1 MELCNLFGLLSSNR
15 KRYLASNIRNMKRII
30 WLFLLSL
37 VTILSFAQSFKGT
50 VTDTDGKPVPYAA
63 LYLRE
68 MKSGLTTDEHG
79 RFQTKLSAGQYTCE
93 VSSLGFI
100 SQTFT
105 FQMLNRDYEKD
116 IVLAERTYSLPEV
129 NITKGNEDPAYAVM
143 RKAIARAPYYRTQI
157 KSYTAGTYLKG
168 TGKGT
173 AIPAVL
179 KLSKEVRKDAKE
191 WLGKLFVL
199 EQQQIVN
206 FTAPNV
212 WNNKVLANKNSF
224 PEEIGVDM
232 GITTINLYTPEL
244 FGKVSPLNKNAFS
257 YYRFKLDAC
266 FVEEGQMI
274 NKIRVIPKKDDNRLL
289 EGDLFI
295 VEDLWCISAA
305 DVNVRATGLKAKIK
319 ITCKE
324 VQSSVFLPVSITTSS
339 TIDIMG
345 FKAEASYLAAIHYR
359 EVKTDI
365 QPETSTDKTA
375 KPVTANAV
383 AQPKKHKF
391 ERPARIGR
399 KDTQVDSL
407 ADKRDSLYWTTIR
420 SVPLRLEEVQSYQY
434 KEEKLALKDLS
445 SGEKSEKKT
454 AVGQVLNTIMW
465 GKTFRTSNKN
475 AWLTLPGL
483 SAYIPEYNLV
493 DGFWLGVK
501 LKTGVKLS
509 ESSTLRFV
517 PSFYYTTARKNWIG
531 QGELTLDYAP
541 RNRGYL
547 SLSGGLLSADYNS
560 ESGESRLINSM
571 SSSLFGHNHLKLYEN
586 TFFTVDHA
594 IEPANG
600 LLFSSSLS
608 WQRRKML
615 DNHIRKSW
623 FKRDAEPNI
632 PENTAFRPMPE
643 NDILKASFELE
654 YTPAHYYHMSQ
665 GKKVYEA
672 SRYPTF
678 ALKYDRAFPMSG
690 SRYLTSYHLMQF
702 SAKQKIEFGMFN
714 RLHWSVNAGS
724 FFDAK
729 NLQFPD
735 FKHFASTRIL
745 VTERSFD
752 TGFSLLD
759 NYVLS
764 TNTRWAQANVSWYT
778 PYLLL
783 KHLPFLSRKAFD
795 EALHLRSIVIYG
807 GRPYTEIGYS
817 IGFSDMARIGV
828 FAGFDCLK
836 FHSVGVSLS
845 LPLSLFADK

>member
-1 MELCNLFGLLSSNR
+1 MKKIIGLFSLL
-15 KRYLASNIRNMKRII
+15 
-30 WLFLLSL
+30 F

-50 VTDTDGKPVPYAA
+50 VTDNNGNSIPYAA

-68 MKSGLTTDEHG
+68 TKSGLTTDEQG
-79 RFQTKLSAGQYTCE
+79 RFQTKLSPGQYTCE
-93 VSSLGFI
+93 VSSLGFV
-100 SQTFT
+100 SQTFS

-143 RKAIARAPYYRTQI
+143 RRAIARAPYYRTQI

-173 AIPAVL
+173 SIPAVL

-206 FTAPNV
+206 FTAPNI
-212 WNNKVLANKNSF
+212 WNNKVLANRNSF
-224 PEEIGVDM
+224 PEEIQVDM
-232 GITTINLYTPEL
+232 GITTVNLYTPEL

-257 YYRFKLDAC
+257 YYRFRLDGC

-274 NKIRVIPKKDDNRLL
+274 NKIHVIPRKDDNRLL

-305 DVNVRATGLKAKIK
+305 DVNVRATGLKAQIK

-324 VQSSVFLPVSITTSS
+324 IQPSVFLPVSINTSS
-339 TIDIMG
+339 DIDIMG
-345 FKAEASYLAAIHYR
+345 FKAEASYLAAIHYK

-365 QPETSTDKTA
+365 LPETNMDKTV
-375 KPVTANAV
+375 KTV
-383 AQPKKHKF
+383 AASTVMQSKKHKY

-407 ADKRDSLYWTTIR
+407 ADKRDSLYWTAIR

-434 KEEKLALKDLS
+434 KEEKIALKES
-445 SGEKSEKKT
+445 SPQEKNDKKT
-454 AVGQVLNTIMW
+454 IVGQVSNTIMW
-465 GKTFRTSNKN
+465 GRTFRTSNKN

-483 SAYIPEYNLV
+483 PSYIPEYNFV
-493 DGFWLGVK
+493 DGFWLGAK
-501 LKTGVKLS
+501 LKAGVKLS
-509 ESSTLRFV
+509 ESSILRFT
-517 PSFYYTTARKNWIG
+517 PSFYYTTARNNWVG

-547 SLSGGLLSADYNS
+547 SLSGGILSTDYNS
-560 ESGESRLINSM
+560 ESGESRMINAM

-586 TFFTVDHA
+586 TFFTVEHA
-594 IEPANG
+594 IEPFNG

-615 DNHIRKSW
+615 DNHIRHSW
-623 FKRDAEPNI
+623 FKRKVEPNI
-632 PENTAFRPMPE
+632 PENIAFHPMPD

-654 YTPAHYYHMSQ
+654 YTPAHYYHMSK

-678 ALKYDRAFPMSG
+678 ALKYDRAFPMDG
-690 SRYLTSYHLMQF
+690 SRYLTSYHLIQF
-702 SAKQKIEFGMFN
+702 SAKQNIEFGMFD
-714 RLHWSVNAGS
+714 RLRWSVNAGT
-724 FFDAK
+724 FWEAK

-735 FKHFASTRIL
+735 FKHFASTRIW

-752 TGFSLLD
+752 SGFSLLD
-759 NYVLS
+759 NYALS
-764 TNTRWAQANVSWYT
+764 TNTRWAQANISWYT

-783 KHLPFLSRKAFD
+783 KHLPFLSRKSFD

-807 GRPYTEIGYS
+807 QRPYTELGYS
-817 IGFSDMARIGV
+817 VGFSDMARIGV
-828 FAGFDCLK
+828 FTGFDCLK
-836 FHSVGVSLS
+836 FHSAGVSISLS
-845 LPLSLFADK
+845 LSLIAGE

>member
-1 MELCNLFGLLSSNR
+1 
-15 KRYLASNIRNMKRII
+15 
-30 WLFLLSL
+30 
-37 VTILSFAQSFKGT
+37 
-50 VTDTDGKPVPYAA
+50 
-63 LYLRE
+63 
-68 MKSGLTTDEHG
+68 
-79 RFQTKLSAGQYTCE
+79 
-93 VSSLGFI
+93 
-100 SQTFT
+100 
-105 FQMLNRDYEKD
+105 
-116 IVLAERTYSLPEV
+116 
-129 NITKGNEDPAYAVM
+129 
-143 RKAIARAPYYRTQI
+143 
-157 KSYTAGTYLKG
+157 
-168 TGKGT
+168 
-173 AIPAVL
+173 
-179 KLSKEVRKDAKE
+179 
-191 WLGKLFVL
+191 
-199 EQQQIVN
+199 
-206 FTAPNV
+206 
-212 WNNKVLANKNSF
+212 
-224 PEEIGVDM
+224 
-232 GITTINLYTPEL
+232 
-244 FGKVSPLNKNAFS
+244 
-257 YYRFKLDAC
+257 
-266 FVEEGQMI
+266 
-274 NKIRVIPKKDDNRLL
+274 
-289 EGDLFI
+289 
-295 VEDLWCISAA
+295 
-305 DVNVRATGLKAKIK
+305 
-319 ITCKE
+319 
-324 VQSSVFLPVSITTSS
+324 
-339 TIDIMG
+339 MG

-434 KEEKLALKDLS
+434 KEEKIALKDLS
-445 SGEKSEKKT
+445 PGEKTEKKT

-483 SAYIPEYNLV
+483 SAYIPEYNFV

-571 SSSLFGHNHLKLYEN
+571 SSSLFGHSHLKLYEN

>member
-1 MELCNLFGLLSSNR
+1 M
-15 KRYLASNIRNMKRII
+15 
-30 WLFLLSL
+30 
-37 VTILSFAQSFKGT
+37 
-50 VTDTDGKPVPYAA
+50 
-63 LYLRE
+63 
-68 MKSGLTTDEHG
+68 
-79 RFQTKLSAGQYTCE
+79 
-93 VSSLGFI
+93 
-100 SQTFT
+100 
-105 FQMLNRDYEKD
+105 
-116 IVLAERTYSLPEV
+116 
-129 NITKGNEDPAYAVM
+129 
-143 RKAIARAPYYRTQI
+143 
-157 KSYTAGTYLKG
+157 
-168 TGKGT
+168 
-173 AIPAVL
+173 
-179 KLSKEVRKDAKE
+179 
-191 WLGKLFVL
+191 
-199 EQQQIVN
+199 
-206 FTAPNV
+206 
-212 WNNKVLANKNSF
+212 
-224 PEEIGVDM
+224 
-232 GITTINLYTPEL
+232 
-244 FGKVSPLNKNAFS
+244 
-257 YYRFKLDAC
+257 
-266 FVEEGQMI
+266 
-274 NKIRVIPKKDDNRLL
+274 
-289 EGDLFI
+289 
-295 VEDLWCISAA
+295 
-305 DVNVRATGLKAKIK
+305 
-319 ITCKE
+319 
-324 VQSSVFLPVSITTSS
+324 
-339 TIDIMG
+339 
-345 FKAEASYLAAIHYR
+345 
-359 EVKTDI
+359 
-365 QPETSTDKTA
+365 
-375 KPVTANAV
+375 
-383 AQPKKHKF
+383 
-391 ERPARIGR
+391 
-399 KDTQVDSL
+399 
-407 ADKRDSLYWTTIR
+407 
-420 SVPLRLEEVQSYQY
+420 PLRLEEVQSYQY

-445 SGEKSEKKT
+445 PGEKSEKKT

-483 SAYIPEYNLV
+483 SAYIPEYNFV

-509 ESSTLRFV
+509 ESSILRFV

-608 WQRRKML
+608 WQHRKML

-714 RLHWSVNAGS
+714 RLYWSVNAGS

-752 TGFSLLD
+752 TGFSLVD

-783 KHLPFLSRKAFD
+783 KHFPFLSRKAFD

>member
-1 MELCNLFGLLSSNR
+1 M
-15 KRYLASNIRNMKRII
+15 
-30 WLFLLSL
+30 
-37 VTILSFAQSFKGT
+37 V
-50 VTDTDGKPVPYAA
+50 
-63 LYLRE
+63 
-68 MKSGLTTDEHG
+68 
-79 RFQTKLSAGQYTCE
+79 
-93 VSSLGFI
+93 
-100 SQTFT
+100 
-105 FQMLNRDYEKD
+105 
-116 IVLAERTYSLPEV
+116 
-129 NITKGNEDPAYAVM
+129 
-143 RKAIARAPYYRTQI
+143 
-157 KSYTAGTYLKG
+157 
-168 TGKGT
+168 
-173 AIPAVL
+173 
-179 KLSKEVRKDAKE
+179 
-191 WLGKLFVL
+191 
-199 EQQQIVN
+199 
-206 FTAPNV
+206 
-212 WNNKVLANKNSF
+212 
-224 PEEIGVDM
+224 
-232 GITTINLYTPEL
+232 
-244 FGKVSPLNKNAFS
+244 
-257 YYRFKLDAC
+257 
-266 FVEEGQMI
+266 
-274 NKIRVIPKKDDNRLL
+274 
-289 EGDLFI
+289 
-295 VEDLWCISAA
+295 
-305 DVNVRATGLKAKIK
+305 
-319 ITCKE
+319 
-324 VQSSVFLPVSITTSS
+324 
-339 TIDIMG
+339 
-345 FKAEASYLAAIHYR
+345 
-359 EVKTDI
+359 
-365 QPETSTDKTA
+365 
-375 KPVTANAV
+375 
-383 AQPKKHKF
+383 QPKKHKF
-391 ERPARIGR
+391 ERPARIGH

-420 SVPLRLEEVQSYQY
+420 NVPLRLEEVQSYQY
-434 KEEKLALKDLS
+434 KEEKIALKDS
-445 SGEKSEKKT
+445 SPGEKSGKKT
-454 AVGQVLNTIMW
+454 VVGQVLNTIMW
-465 GKTFRTSNKN
+465 GKTFRTSNKS

-483 SAYIPEYNLV
+483 SAYIPEYNFV

-531 QGELTLDYAP
+531 QGELTLDYVP

-547 SLSGGLLSADYNS
+547 SLSGGLMSADYNS

-600 LLFSSSLS
+600 LLFSSSFS

-714 RLHWSVNAGS
+714 RLYWSVNAGS

-759 NYVLS
+759 NYALS
-764 TNTRWAQANVSWYT
+764 TNTRWTQANVSWYT

-807 GRPYTEIGYS
+807 RRPYTEIGYS
-817 IGFSDMARIGV
+817 IGFSDRARIGV

-845 LPLSLFADK
+845 LPLSLFGDQ

>member
-1 MELCNLFGLLSSNR
+1 MKKIIGLFSLL
-15 KRYLASNIRNMKRII
+15 
-30 WLFLLSL
+30 F

-50 VTDTDGKPVPYAA
+50 VTDNNGNSIPYAA

-68 MKSGLTTDEHG
+68 TKSGLTTDEQG
-79 RFQTKLSAGQYTCE
+79 RFQTKLSPGQYTCE
-93 VSSLGFI
+93 VSSLGFV
-100 SQTFT
+100 SQTFS

-143 RKAIARAPYYRTQI
+143 RRAIARAPYYRTQI

-173 AIPAVL
+173 SIPAVL

-206 FTAPNV
+206 FTAPNI
-212 WNNKVLANKNSF
+212 WNNKVLANRNSF
-224 PEEIGVDM
+224 PEEIQVDM
-232 GITTINLYTPEL
+232 GITTVNLYTPEL

-257 YYRFKLDAC
+257 YYRFRLDGC

-274 NKIRVIPKKDDNRLL
+274 NKIHVIPRKDDNRLL

-305 DVNVRATGLKAKIK
+305 DVNVRATGLKAQIK

-324 VQSSVFLPVSITTSS
+324 IQPSVFLPVSINTSS
-339 TIDIMG
+339 DIDIMG
-345 FKAEASYLAAIHYR
+345 FKAEASYLAAIHYK

-365 QPETSTDKTA
+365 LPETNMDKTVKTVA
-375 KPVTANAV
+375 ASTVT
-383 AQPKKHKF
+383 QSKKHKY

-407 ADKRDSLYWTTIR
+407 ADKRDSLYWTAIR

-434 KEEKLALKDLS
+434 KEEKIALKES
-445 SGEKSEKKT
+445 SPQEKNDKKT
-454 AVGQVLNTIMW
+454 IVGQVSNTIMW
-465 GKTFRTSNKN
+465 GRTFRTSNKN

-483 SAYIPEYNLV
+483 PSYIPEYNFV
-493 DGFWLGVK
+493 DGFWLGAK
-501 LKTGVKLS
+501 LKAGVKLS
-509 ESSTLRFV
+509 ESSILRFT
-517 PSFYYTTARKNWIG
+517 PSFYYTTARNNWVG

-547 SLSGGLLSADYNS
+547 SLSGGILSTDYNS
-560 ESGESRLINSM
+560 ESGESRMINAM

-586 TFFTVDHA
+586 TFFTVEHA
-594 IEPANG
+594 IEPFNG

-615 DNHIRKSW
+615 DNHIRHSW
-623 FKRDAEPNI
+623 FKRKVEPNI
-632 PENTAFRPMPE
+632 PENIAFHPMPD

-654 YTPAHYYHMSQ
+654 YTPAHYYHMSK

-678 ALKYDRAFPMSG
+678 ALKYDRAFPMDG
-690 SRYLTSYHLMQF
+690 SRYLTSYHLIQF
-702 SAKQKIEFGMFN
+702 SAKQNIEFGMFD
-714 RLHWSVNAGS
+714 RLRWSVNAGT
-724 FFDAK
+724 FWEAK

-735 FKHFASTRIL
+735 FKHFASTRIW

-752 TGFSLLD
+752 SGFSLLD
-759 NYVLS
+759 NYALS
-764 TNTRWAQANVSWYT
+764 TNTRWAQANISWYT

-783 KHLPFLSRKAFD
+783 KHLPFLSRKSFD

-807 GRPYTEIGYS
+807 QRPYTELGYS
-817 IGFSDMARIGV
+817 VGFSDMARIGV
-828 FAGFDCLK
+828 FTGFDCLK
-836 FHSVGVSLS
+836 FHSAGVSISLS
-845 LPLSLFADK
+845 LSLIAGE